1 MIISDEVG
9 DAILNKYFMSNA
21 SHDTFKLK
29 LTKQEHDAI
38 VPENPF
44 PHTGTYRYICLE
56 HSDIPTGL
64 PMCIVG
70 YDSNSME
77 VALYPFTFIWFKS
90 DGKYNFIW

>member
-1 MIISDEVG
+1 MIISDAVA
-9 DAILNKYFMSNA
+9 DAIFNKYFMSSV

-29 LTKQEHDAI
+29 LTEQEYSTI
-38 VPENPF
+38 RPECPF
-44 PHTGTYRYICLE
+44 PHMGTCRYICLE

-70 YDSNSME
+70 YDSKYRE
-77 VALYPFTFIWFKS
+77 VALYPYSFKWFKS